1 LEQERGARD
10 KNIEK
15 VIGSV
20 TEYGGFQIK
29 NGNSN
34 QVLEIGA
41 LIQSYLAVIMM
52 KTQLLT

>member
-34 QVLEIGA
+34 
-41 LIQSYLAVIMM
+41 
-52 KTQLLT
+52 